1 MNKRVLG
8 LLMLAFLVSVG
19 SFAAAAPNTQFVP
32 TRGMKGFKPSPR
44 SAPAQVSRESE
55 EEMKAKGFTRIGTFS
70 IWATTKT
77 YWHST
82 DLNVPVPP
90 TRRDLTRELLQEAA
104 ASGGDFVTLTADN
117 QPGTE
122 MVSKL
127 GKAIW
132 WDSVSR
138 ETYFHDEIPHWRYVI
153 YKVATDW
160 ETIHGVQC
168 NVTSAGIVW
177 RNDPSFPGQLAEW
190 LKAVAEREKAERM
203 AGRKRETRS
212 FWLAGGSYYD
222 PPRGVFP
229 EGLKPFMNADELVG
243 YTDRGGTTVI
253 KPQFLFANNFSEGL
267 AEVLADGQLSSFIDR
282 TGTRV
287 FVTPSDYWQCGD
299 FREGMA
305 RVGVGASATDL
316 KWGYMDTTG
325 QLVIPAQF
333 DEAGDFSEGLAR
345 VRIKGP
351 LDNWGY
357 KGPLDKWGY
366 IDTTGEYVVSPQFL
380 FAGDFREGL
389 APVTRYGQ
397 VHSGYID
404 PTGKWV
410 IPDTLFSSAREFSE
424 GLAPVE
430 INLGTDKRVN
440 FKWGYIDKQANLVI
454 KAQFD
459 EAFPFSDAMA
469 RVVKIKGWDTKK
481 YGFIDRTGRMVVEP
495 VYDKANDFWD
505 GLTVAWTVW
514 KGSLEKWTLKSTP
527 AKILDKRGQIVG
539 ELDVLGT
546 VRWMFKP

>member
-1 MNKRVLG
+1 
-8 LLMLAFLVSVG
+8 
-19 SFAAAAPNTQFVP
+19 
-32 TRGMKGFKPSPR
+32 
-44 SAPAQVSRESE
+44 
-55 EEMKAKGFTRIGTFS
+55 MKAKGFTRIGTIS
-70 IWATTKT
+70 SRVITKA
-77 YWHST
+77 YWGST
-82 DLNVPVPP
+82 DRNVPVPP
-90 TRRDLTRELLQEAA
+90 TGRDLTREILQEAA
-104 ASGGDFVTLTADN
+104 ASGGDFVTLTADK

-122 MVSKL
+122 AAFKR
-127 GKAIW
+127 GKADGWITIETPAY
-132 WDSVSR
+132 WDSEHPWR
-138 ETYFHDEIPHWRYVI
+138 MTTIKIDAHW
-153 YKVATDW
+153 K
-160 ETIHGVQC
+160 TIEGVRC
-168 NVTSAGIVW
+168 FVTSAGIVW
-177 RNDPSFPGQLAEW
+177 RNDPSFPGHLAEW
-190 LKAVAEREKAERM
+190 LKAVAEREKTERM
-203 AGRKRETRS
+203 AARKQGTMSLWVR
-212 FWLAGGSYYD
+212 GGNYYD
-222 PPRGVFP
+222 PPHGVFS

-243 YTDRGGTTVI
+243 YADPGGTTVI

-267 AEVLADGQLSSFIDR
+267 ARVLADGQLSSFIDR

-287 FVTPSDYWQCGD
+287 FVTPPDYWQCGD

-305 RVGVGASATDL
+305 RVRVGASDTDL
-316 KWGYMDTTG
+316 KWGYMDRTG

-357 KGPLDKWGY
+357 KGPLDKWGF
-366 IDTTGEYVVSPQFL
+366 IDTTGEYVVPPQFL

-404 PTGKWV
+404 PTGQWV

-440 FKWGYIDKQANLVI
+440 FKWGYIDKLANLVI

-469 RVVKIKGWDTKK
+469 RVVKIKGRNTKK

-514 KGSLEKWTLKSTP
+514 KGSLEKLTVKSTP
-527 AKILDKRGQIVG
+527 GKILDKQGQIVG
-539 ELDVLGT
+539 ELDALGT
-546 VRWMFKP
+546 VRWMFKPQGDR

>member
-1 MNKRVLG
+1 MN
-8 LLMLAFLVSVG
+8 S
-19 SFAAAAPNTQFVP
+19 
-32 TRGMKGFKPSPR
+32 
-44 SAPAQVSRESE
+44 
-55 EEMKAKGFTRIGTFS
+55 
-70 IWATTKT
+70 
-77 YWHST
+77 
-82 DLNVPVPP
+82 
-90 TRRDLTRELLQEAA
+90 
-104 ASGGDFVTLTADN
+104 
-117 QPGTE
+117 
-122 MVSKL
+122 
-127 GKAIW
+127 
-132 WDSVSR
+132 
-138 ETYFHDEIPHWRYVI
+138 DEI
-153 YKVATDW
+153 
-160 ETIHGVQC
+160 
-168 NVTSAGIVW
+168 
-177 RNDPSFPGQLAEW
+177 
-190 LKAVAEREKAERM
+190 
-203 AGRKRETRS
+203 
-212 FWLAGGSYYD
+212 
-222 PPRGVFP
+222 
-229 EGLKPFMNADELVG
+229 VG
-243 YTDRGGTTVI
+243 YADPGGTTVI

-267 AEVLADGQLSSFIDR
+267 ARVLADGQLSSFIDR

-287 FVTPSDYWQCGD
+287 FVTPPDYWQCGD

-305 RVGVGASATDL
+305 RVRVGASDTDL
-316 KWGYMDTTG
+316 KWGYMDRTG

-357 KGPLDKWGY
+357 KGPLDKWGF
-366 IDTTGEYVVSPQFL
+366 IDTTGEYVVPPQFL

-404 PTGKWV
+404 PTGQWV

-440 FKWGYIDKQANLVI
+440 FKWGYIDKQASLVI

-469 RVVKIKGWDTKK
+469 RVVKIKGWNTKK

-514 KGSLEKWTLKSTP
+514 KGSLEKLTVKSTP
-527 AKILDKRGQIVG
+527 GKILDKQGQIVG
-539 ELDVLGT
+539 ELDALGT
-546 VRWMFKP
+546 VRWMSKPQDDR